1 MNDVPHSEPRPLF
14 TTTHW
19 SVVLCAQGQS
29 QAAQEAL
36 NLLCASYWYPLYA
49 FIRRQGVNPHDSQD
63 LTQEFFSRLLA
74 TGGLHTVNPNRGR
87 FRSWLL
93 AALKH
98 FLANQ
103 WDKARA
109 IKRGGAVDFISFDAA
124 EERYAIEPVETNSAD
139 QIYERRWA
147 LTLLERVLE
156 ELRIEMDRGGRS
168 ALFEALKFCLTGQ
181 RGPAYSA
188 LAMELGLSEGAVKV
202 AVHRM
207 RDRYRDL
214 IRAEVGRTV
223 ESPAEVDAEMQ
234 ALFEALR

>member
-1 MNDVPHSEPRPLF
+1 MNAAPHPEPSPLF

-29 QAAQEAL
+29 QAAHEAL
-36 NLLCASYWYPLYA
+36 NALCSSYWYPLYA
-49 FIRRQGVNPHDSQD
+49 FVRRQGINPHDSQD
-63 LTQEFFSRLLA
+63 LTQEFFSQILA
-74 TGGLHTVNPNRGR
+74 TEGLLTVNPNRGR

-109 IKRGGAVDFISFDAA
+109 VKRGGTIDFISFDAA
-124 EERYAIEPVETNSAD
+124 EERYSIEPVETNSAD

-156 ELRIEMDRGGRS
+156 ELRKEMERSGRS
-168 ALFEALKFCLTGQ
+168 TLFEALKFCLTGE
-181 RGPAYSA
+181 RGPAYSE
-188 LAMELGLSEGAVKV
+188 LAFALGLSEGAVKV

-207 RDRYRDL
+207 RDRYKDL

-223 ESPAEVDAEMQ
+223 ESPAEVELEMQ